1 VYIRKFRPAE
11 NSKVSNARVLLRL
24 WIRIPASRV
33 IGRSNNLSAKRRWR
47 DDKETTMVM
56 LEVRDSRL

>member
-1 VYIRKFRPAE
+1 MCIRKFRLVE
-11 NSKVSNARVLLRL
+11 NSKESNARVPVKAMD
-24 WIRIPASRV
+24 RIPTSRV

-56 LEVRDSRL
+56 LEVRDLRS